1 MTGAQP
7 LQRIRQIEKQPAD
20 NKCWERSNEGA
31 FNFATSDRV
40 GQLLRHVDAE
50 WFHQGDG
57 DGHHCKYGLKADK
70 IIDAMKMWL
79 RPRAG
84 KNETEDE
91 ELEKI
96 SWRTTLCFYDFEMS
110 EAEINH
116 LAATAIAVLHVR
128 WQWISSWV
136 TTERLKM
143 SPASSA
149 AA

>member
-70 IIDAMKMWL
+70 IIDAIEALKEWL

-84 KNETEDE
+84 KNETQDE
-91 ELEKI
+91 KLEIRK
-96 SWRTTLCFYDFEMS
+96 
-110 EAEINH
+110 
-116 LAATAIAVLHVR
+116 
-128 WQWISSWV
+128 
-136 TTERLKM
+136 
-143 SPASSA
+143 
-149 AA
+149 